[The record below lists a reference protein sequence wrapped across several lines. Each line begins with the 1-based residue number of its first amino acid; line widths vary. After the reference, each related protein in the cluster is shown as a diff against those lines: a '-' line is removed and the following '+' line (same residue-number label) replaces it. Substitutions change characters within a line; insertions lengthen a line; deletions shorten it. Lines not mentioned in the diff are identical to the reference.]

1 MLDIDRATNLVR
13 YAEFDIAKYLQDPS
27 NYQAIEWFEGVQQAL
42 SEALTM
48 LGADPIPLSEGN
60 EHE

>member
-1 MLDIDRATNLVR
+1 MLDLNRATNLVR

-48 LGADPIPLSEGN
+48 LGADPIPLTEEGDD
-60 EHE
+60 E

>member
-1 MLDIDRATNLVR
+1 MLDINRATNLVR

-48 LGADPIPLSEGN
+48 LGADPIPLLEN
-60 EHE
+60 DDEQ